1 MSAAAQ
7 NTVSFLSS
15 QMKEFEVLRDAV
27 EAAIQRGPQPPV
39 VTASI
44 PDQIAQYAA
53 LRDQGIL
60 TEEEFAAKK
69 ASLLSQT

>member
-1 MSAAAQ
+1 
-7 NTVSFLSS
+7 V
-15 QMKEFEVLRDAV
+15 
-27 EAAIQRGPQPPV
+27 
-39 VTASI
+39 SI